1 MTADGLGVSGIPVRF
16 VVHYSGRSRE
26 WNGGATPS
34 SGIVCVHK
42 TLSGVKVGAR
52 VTVDIYAGSLHTT
65 TTFVP
70 R

>member
-1 MTADGLGVSGIPVRF
+1 MTADGLGVSGVPVRF

-26 WNGGATPS
+26 WNGGNTPT

-42 TLSGVKVGAR
+42 KLGGARAGVR
-52 VTVDIYAGSLHTT
+52 VTVDIYAGSLHVS